1 MNNISLRTLIISAL
15 LPVGVLV
22 AALTVQDQRQGW
34 PFSPPA
40 QAPHP
45 TETTVT
51 IATPALA
58 ASKLPNSDA
67 TRNAIE
73 LPQDQM
79 QALGVQFET
88 VAVRSI
94 NEPVAAVATVV
105 VDESRVAHVHTRVA
119 GWLEALYVN
128 TTGQT
133 VRAGQAL
140 GGVFSQ
146 ELYSS
151 QSEYLAAWRRAA
163 TGPASLVLEASRTR
177 LMLLGMSAAEIEG
190 IEKTG
195 APRRLV
201 TITAPKSG
209 VVLNRGVSEGAA
221 VDPSTEILTLADLS
235 QVWVIAE
242 VAEADA
248 ARVRTGTVATLT
260 FPTSSLEPTTARVDF
275 VYPTLTEGTRTV
287 RIRLSVPNVDGSL
300 RPGTYGRAE
309 FPGTSRDGLTVMRD
323 AVVDTGQ
330 SKHVFVQT
338 SPNVFEPRPIKVGA
352 QFADRVEI
360 LQGLAAGERVVTS
373 GVFLIDSES
382 RLRASGNAG
391 HSGHGGGTPS
401 DKKGDEAPAAE
412 PAKHEEH
419 KQ

>member
-1 MNNISLRTLIISAL
+1 MNSISRRTLILSAL
-15 LPVGVLV
+15 IPICVLV
-22 AALTVQDQRQGW
+22 AVLIVQDQRQGW
-34 PFSPPA
+34 PFSRHA
-40 QAPHP
+40 QAAPP
-45 TETTVT
+45 LTT
-51 IATPALA
+51 TPVSVSKVPGSA
-58 ASKLPNSDA
+58 AARSA
-67 TRNAIE
+67 VE
-73 LPQDQM
+73 LPAPQIDT
-79 QALGVQFET
+79 LGVQFES
-88 VAVRSI
+88 VAVRAI
-94 NEPVAAVATVV
+94 NEPVRAVATVV
-105 VDESRVAHVHTRVA
+105 VDESRVAHVHTRVS

-128 TTGQT
+128 TTGQH

-151 QSEYLAAWRRAA
+151 QSEYLSAWRRAA
-163 TGPASLVLEASRTR
+163 TGPASVVLDASRTR
-177 LMLLGMSAAEIEG
+177 LVLLGMSAAEIES

-201 TITAPKSG
+201 TITAPHSG
-209 VVLNRGVSEGAA
+209 IVLNRGVTAGTA

-235 QVWVIAE
+235 KVWVIAE

-248 ARVRTGTVATLT
+248 ARVGTGTVATLT
-260 FPTSSLEPTTARVDF
+260 FPTSGQEPIKARVDF

-287 RIRLSVPNVDGSL
+287 RVRLSVPNPAGVL

-309 FPGTSRDGLTVMRD
+309 FPGISRDGLTVKRD

-338 SPNVFEPRPIKVGA
+338 SPNVFEPRTITVGA

-360 LQGLAAGERVVTS
+360 LQGLTAGEQVVTS

-382 RLRASGNAG
+382 RLRASGGSG
-391 HSGHGGGTPS
+391 HGAHGGGTPS
-401 DKKGDEAPAAE
+401 DKKGVAAAVAE
-412 PAKHEEH
+412 PVKPVQHEEH